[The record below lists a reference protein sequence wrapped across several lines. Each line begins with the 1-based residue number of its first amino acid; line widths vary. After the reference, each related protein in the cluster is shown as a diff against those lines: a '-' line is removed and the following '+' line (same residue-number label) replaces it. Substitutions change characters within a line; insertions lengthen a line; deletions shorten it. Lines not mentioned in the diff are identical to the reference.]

1 MNDIGRATI
10 RATIAG
16 WDETGNTGAA
26 GQPQYGLMDAG
37 PTAATVAIA
46 SLGLAD
52 PEAAGQW
59 HLGKLG
65 DIAKI
70 WEDYTGKGVKVGV
83 YDSGVQYGHY
93 DLASNYDASLHV
105 TIDGKTYDG
114 DYSPLS
120 GAHGTSVAGL
130 IAAARNG
137 VGTVGVAYDATLTG
151 VNIFDPYSGGK
162 LNPGIYINAADDSLF
177 IEAMRQTNKFDVVNH
192 SWGSTASLYGST
204 FSRGVEGTGAY
215 QIAQAVTYA
224 AETGRDGL
232 GTIQLNAA
240 GNNSIDAQG
249 DSSHTDRHWISV
261 GAYREV
267 DGLASNY
274 SSRGAS
280 LLVSAPSNDLA
291 VIGGTGV
298 VATDLLGK
306 DGYNLIGDPGGRLD
320 YTDQFGGTSAASP
333 IAAGVVTLML
343 DANAGLGWRDVSNI
357 LANSAKLPIAFDLQA
372 RNLAYTD
379 PVDGF
384 SGTARMNESRFVVSG
399 AGSNTQSNGG
409 GLHYSTDYGYG
420 AIDAF
425 AAVRM
430 AEVWSLFGDAK
441 TSANEVHYASTV
453 FETNLLSGGDSTIDF
468 TTAWDR
474 FEGNQVGY
482 EFAITDADIDLEHVD
497 MTITYTSLVD
507 FTEYGLPGLFPYDFG
522 ANRLKL
528 TAPDGTSAFVD
539 TLQGFGL
546 NSAER
551 QSFTFGFANFRG
563 VSAVGTWKIE
573 LEATNNGVTTIHNV
587 KLDLYGS
594 APTANDVFTYTDE
607 FATMAAIAGEAGR
620 RTLVDSDGGIDWINA
635 AAVTSNVSL
644 SLIEGTSTSIGG
656 ASFTIATGSVIEH
669 AVTGDGNDT
678 LTGNALDNELRG
690 MRGDD
695 TLFGNAGND
704 RLYGGAG
711 NDQLFG
717 GVGNDLLDGGAGID
731 FLSGGAGDDIYVV
744 DTTDDQISEF
754 GGSGSDTVR
763 SSVSWTLAAGL
774 ENLTLTGSAAIN
786 ATGNAGDNLIVGN
799 AGANRLS
806 GGAGNDTIATVAG
819 AMLIAPGGGSDTVD
833 GGSGVDTLHIGGVRS
848 DYQLLTSGERTFV
861 VSERGAIEMT
871 GVEQVQL
878 GHGGTTT
885 LAGAGLTAFDGLAYI
900 ASYSDLRVAFGADAA
915 QGVAHFTTFGFG
927 EGRSLTFN
935 ALDYIASYGDLIA
948 AFGTDA
954 TAGASHFITFGATE
968 GRSSS
973 FDGWA
978 YLASYGDLISAFGA
992 DETAAARH
1000 YIEWGVNEGRGTT
1013 FDAAAYAAANTD
1025 LLATYGNDGEALARH
1040 YVTWGYAEGRTF
1052 GVAAAPAN
1060 AAAPTVVAAATFATS
1075 IATPANDVASF
1086 ADDAGLW
1093 TDAGFHGLYT
1103 DAFGFA

>member
-1 MNDIGRATI
+1 MAMNNIGRTI
-10 RATIAG
+10 GRATIAG
-16 WDETGNTGAA
+16 WDEVESTGVVD
-26 GQPQYGLMDAG
+26 QPQYGLMNTG
-37 PTAATVAIA
+37 SAAANVAVA
-46 SLGLAD
+46 SLGLTD

-65 DIAKI
+65 DIAKV

-83 YDSGVQYGHY
+83 YDSGVQYDHY

-105 TIDGKTYDG
+105 TIAGKTYDG

-162 LNPGIYINAADDSLF
+162 LDPGIYINAADDSLF

-192 SWGSTASLYGST
+192 SWGSTASLYGSA

-215 QIAQAVTYA
+215 QIAQAITYA
-224 AETGRDGL
+224 AETGRGGL
-232 GTIQLNAA
+232 GTVQLNAA

-291 VIGGTGV
+291 LISGTGV

-306 DGYNLIGDPGGRLD
+306 DGYNLVGDPGGRLD

-379 PVDGF
+379 PADGF
-384 SGTARMNESRFVVSG
+384 SGTARMNESQFVVSG

-430 AEVWSLFGDAK
+430 AEVWSLFGAAK
-441 TSANEVHYASTV
+441 TSTNEVHYASAV
-453 FETNLLSGGDSTIDF
+453 FDTNLVSGGDSTIDF
-468 TTAWDR
+468 PTAWNR

-482 EFAITDADIDLEHVD
+482 SFEITDANLDLEHVD

-507 FTEYGLPGLFPYDFG
+507 FTEYGLPGLFPSEFS

-528 TAPDGTSAFVD
+528 TAPDGTEAFVD
-539 TLQGFGL
+539 TLQGTGL
-546 NSAER
+546 NSDER

-563 VSAVGTWKIE
+563 VDAVGTWKIE
-573 LEATNNGVTTIHNV
+573 VEATNNGVTTIHDV
-587 KLDLYGS
+587 KLDLYG
-594 APTANDVFTYTDE
+594 ATPTSDDVFTYTDE
-607 FATMAAIAGEAGR
+607 FATMAAVAGEGGR
-620 RTLVDSDGGIDWINA
+620 RTLVDTDGGTDWINA
-635 AAVTSNVSL
+635 AAVTSDVSL
-644 SLIEGTSTSIGG
+644 SLVEGTSTSIGG
-656 ASFTIATGSVIEH
+656 TSFTIATGSVIEH
-669 AVTGDGNDT
+669 AVTGDGNDM
-678 LTGNALDNELRG
+678 LSGNALDNELRA

-695 TLFGNAGND
+695 MLFGNAGND

-711 NDQLFG
+711 ADQLFG
-717 GVGNDLLDGGAGID
+717 GAGNDLLDGGAGVD
-731 FLSGGAGDDIYVV
+731 LLSGGAGDDIYVI
-744 DTTDDQISEF
+744 DNAGDQILDF
-754 GGSGSDTVR
+754 GSDGIDTVR
-763 SSVSWTLAAGL
+763 SSIGYTLGAGL
-774 ENLTLTGSAAIN
+774 ENLVLTGSAAID
-786 ATGNAGDNLIVGN
+786 ATGNAGNNLIVGN

-806 GGAGNDTIATVAG
+806 GAAGNDTIVTVAG
-819 AMLIAPGGGSDTVD
+819 AMLIAPGGGFDTVD
-833 GGSGVDTLHIGGVRS
+833 GGLGIDTLQVGGVRS
-848 DYQLLTSGERTFV
+848 DYQLLISGERSLLV
-861 VSERGAIEMT
+861 GERGAVEMT
-871 GVEQVQL
+871 GVEQLQL
-878 GHGGTTT
+878 GYGGTTT
-885 LAGAGLTAFDGLAYI
+885 LAEAGLTAFDGLAYI
-900 ASYSDLRVAFGADAA
+900 ASYSDLRIAFGADAA
-915 QGVAHFTTFGFG
+915 QGVAHFATFGFG

-978 YLASYGDLISAFGA
+978 YLASYGDLIAAFGA

-1000 YIEWGVNEGRGTT
+1000 YIEWGVNEGRGTI
-1013 FDAAAYAAANTD
+1013 FDAQAYATANSD
-1025 LLATYGNDGEALARH
+1025 LLAAYGSDAEALARH
-1040 YVTWGYAEGRTF
+1040 YVTFGYGEGRALSVPATPAAVTAS
-1052 GVAAAPAN
+1052 VA
-1060 AAAPTVVAAATFATS
+1060 
-1075 IATPANDVASF
+1075 IPANDVAPF
-1086 ADDAGLW
+1086 TDDVAPW
-1093 TDAGFHGLYT
+1093 TDTGLYGLHA
-1103 DAFGFA
+1103 DAFGFV